1 MKNIRSTFVWSKKQ
15 FVKSE
20 GFVWCLGFIS
30 DVKIEVST
38 VKPLLSGPPINQTPS
53 ISLYILCVLF

>member
-20 GFVWCLGFIS
+20 SFVWCLGFIS

-53 ISLYILCVLF
+53 ISL